1 MSESDASTVA
11 LKAEEVELLN
21 AIRGQAP
28 RFRVPRRRAETY
40 AVWTICYRRYCQKAG
55 LPWPWMTSVSNFMDF
70 LDDHPAVSSE
80 ERDRALDGIMFY
92 LTDVR
97 PAEQETE
104 SAGDEAGEEAGDEA
118 SDRSVPRS
126 TRSLFAQLLVR
137 SDLRLT
143 EAVRLQASDL
153 RLNDKQV
160 RVPGPDEPRTIDVPT
175 ALQQGLRE
183 HLERLEA
190 RTGASDPPL
199 FAHRGIAPGPAEE
212 GPAEEEPAEE
222 EPAEEEPA
230 EEGLADA
237 GAGDAPRDEADTE
250 TMIVRGGQPALG
262 TRADP
267 DAGGPG
273 AGGSEN
279 KGSETMG
286 SETKGSET
294 GGLETGGTDAE
305 GAGEEAVPVDDLGLA
320 SSPDAPTRVMKAFG
334 DARSDE
340 RSNAPGDQADGE
352 ANR

>member
-11 LKAEEVELLN
+11 LNAEEVELLN

-70 LDDHPAVSSE
+70 LDGHPAVSNE

-97 PAEQETE
+97 PAEQEDD
-104 SAGDEAGEEAGDEA
+104 GDADGDAKE
-118 SDRSVPRS
+118 DRSVPRS
-126 TRSLFAQLLVR
+126 TRSLFAQLLVH

-153 RLNDKQV
+153 RLDDKQV

-190 RTGASDPPL
+190 RSGASDPAL
-199 FAHRGIAPGPAEE
+199 FAHRGIAPGPAGTAPDEAPDEASDAE
-212 GPAEEEPAEE
+212 GGT
-222 EPAEEEPA
+222 
-230 EEGLADA
+230 EGESP
-237 GAGDAPRDEADTE
+237 PRGEADTE
-250 TMIVRGGQPALG
+250 TMIVRGGHPPIDASTHADAEG
-262 TRADP
+262 PGATDP
-267 DAGGPG
+267 DAGSSG
-273 AGGSEN
+273 AGDSGAGKADE
-279 KGSETMG
+279 E
-286 SETKGSET
+286 
-294 GGLETGGTDAE
+294 GGT
-305 GAGEEAVPVDDLGLA
+305 VPVGDLGLA

-334 DARSDE
+334 EKRGDDRSGE
-340 RSNAPGDQADGE
+340 RGEGAGGGPGS
-352 ANR
+352 